1 MTLDIND
8 SPLLLVRSSMFGL
21 DFSMEK
27 KFSCGV
33 SVFLKANNLLDA
45 KRERYLKTV
54 NQSNIEYEGQSSDKT
69 IVGTYKY
76 GRTYLVG
83 VRVKI

>member
-1 MTLDIND
+1 MT
-8 SPLLLVRSSMFGL
+8 
-21 DFSMEK
+21 
-27 KFSCGV
+27 
-33 SVFLKANNLLDA
+33 ANNLLDA

-54 NQSNIEYEGQSSDKT
+54 NQSNLEYEGQSSDKT